1 MERDCTVTNSEM
13 YDKPPS
19 LKLSASP
26 AYICFVVVVVVVV
39 DVFVLA
45 AAAAAERTSAPASVT
60 TTVKAAVRC

>member
-26 AYICFVVVVVVVV
+26 AYICCVVVVVVV
-39 DVFVLA
+39 FVL

-60 TTVKAAVRC
+60 TTVKAAERC

>member
-26 AYICFVVVVVVVV
+26 AYICFVVVVV
-39 DVFVLA
+39 FVL

>member
-26 AYICFVVVVVVVV
+26 AYICFVVDVVV
-39 DVFVLA
+39 VFVLA

>member
-39 DVFVLA
+39 VFVLA
-45 AAAAAERTSAPASVT
+45 AVAAERTSAPASVT